1 MLKARQAQRMKNKTK
16 AIDNQL
22 AELGTQVDKLQGN
35 LDKEKA
41 EIYANQG
48 NLDGLLIDP
57 TITKV
62 KDKLAEELDNL
73 FTATSIGGFL
83 STFGDEE
90 KEEIDLHKVQL
101 DLEMQKELTGAE
113 AEIDQEVDKGIR
125 QQELLDK
132 KKELSQKLGKESDP
146 TERDKLFA

>member
-22 AELGTQVDKLQGN
+22 VELGTQVDKLQGN

-57 TITKV
+57 AITKV
-62 KDKLAEELDNL
+62 KDRLAEEIDNL
-73 FTATSIGGFL
+73 FTARSISGFL

-101 DLEMQKELTGAE
+101 DLEMQKELIGAE

-125 QQELLDK
+125 QQELLDQ